1 MDSVPFSEINDLP
14 GDTLMLVF
22 GRVKFRDLDAPGL
35 QLPKERSVQPGT
47 MVYDMELARSVMDIP
62 LLSKVCKQWM
72 IILHSAIPLAQRK
85 RMKTLITHHENY
97 VMSQAARFV
106 RALRLTATHQ
116 SFKFWGPPAIRDCVM
131 NPVRNSYILFPSV
144 RDEVFKR
151 LWAAA
156 EDRSNDGRVY
166 RLRLSR
172 VVSETLYNA
181 LLRAFETTGCMDE
194 RCKQACCYVW
204 SSVTNTTPDRWEP
217 LLHYDHAMLLAQR
230 LHSHPALC
238 TYVTKL
244 SKTSTPDFHPNVSKM
259 LQRGCKPRGV
269 RRILPMSFAMPPVK
283 RLALRK
289 QDP

>member
-1 MDSVPFSEINDLP
+1 
-14 GDTLMLVF
+14 MLVF

-116 SFKFWGPPAIRDCVM
+116 SFTFWGPPAIRDCVM

-156 EDRSNDGRVY
+156 EDRSNDGR
-166 RLRLSR
+166 
-172 VVSETLYNA
+172 
-181 LLRAFETTGCMDE
+181 
-194 RCKQACCYVW
+194 
-204 SSVTNTTPDRWEP
+204 
-217 LLHYDHAMLLAQR
+217 
-230 LHSHPALC
+230 
-238 TYVTKL
+238 
-244 SKTSTPDFHPNVSKM
+244 
-259 LQRGCKPRGV
+259 
-269 RRILPMSFAMPPVK
+269 
-283 RLALRK
+283 
-289 QDP
+289 